1 MATSALNKSELRQS
15 VNQIRTR
22 GWATIDQTMGE
33 GYSSIA
39 VPIRDQAGHVIAAVN
54 VMEYPPR
61 TSTQTKLRKYLPL
74 LKDAA
79 RQIET
84 ALNASQ
90 HSMVALMVSGQS
102 EPAKGYP

>member
-1 MATSALNKSELRQS
+1 
-15 VNQIRTR
+15 
-22 GWATIDQTMGE
+22 
-33 GYSSIA
+33 
-39 VPIRDQAGHVIAAVN
+39 
-54 VMEYPPR
+54 MEYPPR

-90 HSMVALMVSGQS
+90 HSMVALTVSGQS
-102 EPAKGYP
+102 EPSKGYP